1 MWLDSE
7 INRLGQLYSKII
19 DPGIETVLPKDD
31 LACIEELSSTELAT
45 LKNYLF
51 VPKVKLFLNSEF
63 ICYYLKLFSII
74 WNGKLCV
81 SLES

>member
-7 INRLGQLYSKII
+7 INRLGQLYSKIT
-19 DPGIETVLPKDD
+19 DPGISKILPSDD

-51 VPKVKLFLNSEF
+51 VPKVNFSYFQILLFF
-63 ICYYLKLFSII
+63 
-74 WNGKLCV
+74 
-81 SLES
+81 

>member
-7 INRLGQLYSKII
+7 INRLGRLYSKII
-19 DPGIETVLPKDD
+19 DPGIDTVLPKDD

-45 LKNYLF
+45 FKNYLF

-63 ICYYLKLFSII
+63 IGY
-74 WNGKLCV
+74 N
-81 SLES
+81 

>member
-1 MWLDSE
+1 MLISPNVNLLKMWLDSE

-51 VPKVKLFLNSEF
+51 VPKVRLVF
-63 ICYYLKLFSII
+63 ITYLILRSA
-74 WNGKLCV
+74 
-81 SLES
+81 

>member
-19 DPGIETVLPKDD
+19 DPGIDTVLPKDD

-51 VPKVKLFLNSEF
+51 VPKVNLFL
-63 ICYYLKLFSII
+63 FSC
-74 WNGKLCV
+74 LMAF
-81 SLES
+81 

>member
-51 VPKVKLFLNSEF
+51 VPKVRLVFST
-63 ICYYLKLFSII
+63 YLILRSA
-74 WNGKLCV
+74 
-81 SLES
+81 

>member
-7 INRLGQLYSKII
+7 INRLGQLYSKID
-19 DPGIETVLPKDD
+19 DPGISKVLPSDD

-51 VPKVKLFLNSEF
+51 VPKVLFL
-63 ICYYLKLFSII
+63 I
-74 WNGKLCV
+74 
-81 SLES
+81 

>member
-51 VPKVKLFLNSEF
+51 VPKVRLFVIS
-63 ICYYLKLFSII
+63 YLI
-74 WNGKLCV
+74 LC
-81 SLES
+81 SA

>member
-7 INRLGQLYSKII
+7 INRLGQLYSKIT
-19 DPGIETVLPKDD
+19 DPGISKILASDD

-51 VPKVKLFLNSEF
+51 VPKVSFSYFQILLFF
-63 ICYYLKLFSII
+63 
-74 WNGKLCV
+74 
-81 SLES
+81 

>member
-1 MWLDSE
+1 MSVSPNVNLLKMWLDSE

-19 DPGIETVLPKDD
+19 DPGIDTVLPKDD

-51 VPKVKLFLNSEF
+51 VPKVKLFLYSCLMAF
-63 ICYYLKLFSII
+63 
-74 WNGKLCV
+74 
-81 SLES
+81 

>member
-51 VPKVKLFLNSEF
+51 VPKVRLVVIS
-63 ICYYLKLFSII
+63 YLI
-74 WNGKLCV
+74 LC
-81 SLES
+81 